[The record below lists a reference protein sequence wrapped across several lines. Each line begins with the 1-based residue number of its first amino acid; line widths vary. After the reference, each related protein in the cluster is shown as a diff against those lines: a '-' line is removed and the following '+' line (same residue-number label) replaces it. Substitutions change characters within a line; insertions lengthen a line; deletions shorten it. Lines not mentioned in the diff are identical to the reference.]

1 MTATQTPPPNQILDA
16 VKAAEFSSDL
26 SKDLLRTSVLI
37 AAMFHTPVA
46 HHDKNGDVWLC
57 ATCRSVYPCRPTRA
71 IVATINR
78 EATQ

>member
-1 MTATQTPPPNQILDA
+1 VITTHTPPPNQIIDA
-16 VKAAEFSSDL
+16 LQAAEFSSDL
-26 SKDLLRTSVLI
+26 PKSLLRTSVVI
-37 AAMFHTPVA
+37 AANFHTPVA

-78 EATQ
+78 ETAQ